1 MESKSSVNRF
11 WYVVNSI
18 KCKCNKLSNLFN
30 CLVLSQKELLRSDF
44 FVLKVVQCY
53 TGVGLFMT
61 GYLRD

>member
-11 WYVVNSI
+11 WYVVNSS
-18 KCKCNKLSNLFN
+18 KCNKLSNLFK
-30 CLVLSQKELLRSDF
+30 CLVLSQKELVRSEF